1 MECTKLVSNISK
13 IRYQQSIFATIPQY
27 PGMQESGGEV
37 TKLLAR
43 ISAGDRTAEHALLPL
58 VYAELHRQAASR
70 MRSERPGHTLQPTA
84 LVHEVYLRLCASD
97 RPDYRDRAHFFRLAA
112 QLMRRILIDHAR
124 RRNAQRRGSGVSTAL
139 FDESFAVS
147 DVDLGNA
154 IEVDDLLRKLA
165 QVCPR
170 QAQVV
175 EMRFFAGLK
184 EDDIAVSL
192 GVDERTVRRDW
203 LKARAWLHQQLHRD

>member
-1 MECTKLVSNISK
+1 MQQLAPNISTT
-13 IRYQQSIFATIPQY
+13 RYKQSIAAIISEY
-27 PGMQESGGEV
+27 SGMQESGGEV
-37 TKLLAR
+37 PKLLAR
-43 ISAGDRTAEHALLPL
+43 MSAGDRTAEHALLPH

-124 RRNAQRRGSGVSTAL
+124 RRNAQRRGSGVAKAL
-139 FDESFAVS
+139 LDESFAVS
-147 DVDLGNA
+147 DVDLGTA

-184 EDDIAVSL
+184 EDDIALAL
-192 GVDERTVRRDW
+192 GIDERTVRRDW
-203 LKARAWLHQQLHRD
+203 LKARAWLHQQLHQD